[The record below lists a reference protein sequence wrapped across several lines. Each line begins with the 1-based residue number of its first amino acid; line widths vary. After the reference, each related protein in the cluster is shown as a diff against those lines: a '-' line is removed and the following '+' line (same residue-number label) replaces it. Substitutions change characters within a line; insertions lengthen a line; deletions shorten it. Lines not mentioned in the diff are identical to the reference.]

1 MTTTTNLGL
10 TKPTVGGS
18 DNTWGGTL
26 NNNLDSVDAIFAGAG
41 NGTSVGL
48 NVGSGKTLT
57 VAGTATI
64 SGTLTVPDNSIA
76 LGTKTT
82 GNYIATIAGTSNEVE
97 VSGSGSE
104 TAAVT
109 IGLPAAV
116 TVTTSV
122 TSASFFYSSDAA
134 LKEDIQTIENPIE
147 KVQKLRGVSYK
158 WKDSGKKDIGLVADE
173 VQKVLPE
180 LVVEDKH
187 KRMDYGHMVGLLV
200 EALKEQQK
208 QIEDLK
214 NANRNNN

>member
-1 MTTTTNLGL
+1 
-10 TKPTVGGS
+10 
-18 DNTWGGTL
+18 
-26 NNNLDSVDAIFAGAG
+26 
-41 NGTSVGL
+41 
-48 NVGSGKTLT
+48 
-57 VAGTATI
+57 
-64 SGTLTVPDNSIA
+64 
-76 LGTKTT
+76 
-82 GNYIATIAGTSNEVE
+82 
-97 VSGSGSE
+97 
-104 TAAVT
+104 
-109 IGLPAAV
+109 
-116 TVTTSV
+116 
-122 TSASFFYSSDAA
+122 